1 MVEKKFA
8 EKLEKMGSE
17 YPRNNKKIQIRIQ
30 DSIEKTRKV
39 LSSITDANIDIE
51 CLYEEEDFS
60 SNLTREEF
68 EKMIEGEFLDVLK
81 NELQKSFKYLQNK
94 KIKFDDIEIL
104 GGGVRIPIVKDLIQK
119 IFKVDKLC
127 VSMQVESISRGCTI

>member
-104 GGGVRIPIVKDLIQK
+104 GGGVKKKYIYLFIYI
-119 IFKVDKLC
+119 IN
-127 VSMQVESISRGCTI
+127 S